1 MALETSAGRTSP
13 ARSDSQQ
20 TQRRLIDAVGT
31 FFDHHGHPPRRL
43 TDVAKHAGVSNAT
56 AYRHFTSVDQVASA
70 FLARLPEQAVHT
82 FERRRA
88 QSDEPPAE
96 RLHRWNRAW
105 VDASLR
111 YGPSAIPLRLY
122 EGFLSRRARSEPTV
136 AFVCAHVEPLLD
148 PFGDVLARLVVWN
161 AVSDPREV
169 VDLRVSQR
177 WSAARIT
184 TLITNAT
191 LAKLS

>member
-1 MALETSAGRTSP
+1 MALESTAGRTSP
-13 ARSDSQQ
+13 ARSDSLA
-20 TQRRLIDAVGT
+20 TQRKLIDAVGT
-31 FFDHHGHPPRRL
+31 FFEHHGHPPRRL

-70 FLARLPEQAVHT
+70 FLARLPEHAVRT
-82 FERRRA
+82 FE
-88 QSDEPPAE
+88 SGKGPSSESPVD
-96 RLHRWNRAW
+96 RLHHWNRAW

-111 YGPSAIPLRLY
+111 YGPSSIPLRLY
-122 EGFLSRRARSEPTV
+122 EGFLSRRARNEPTV
-136 AFVCAHVEPLLD
+136 SYVCAHVEPLLA

-177 WSAARIT
+177 WSATRIT
-184 TLITNAT
+184 ALITKAT
-191 LAKLS
+191 LTQLS